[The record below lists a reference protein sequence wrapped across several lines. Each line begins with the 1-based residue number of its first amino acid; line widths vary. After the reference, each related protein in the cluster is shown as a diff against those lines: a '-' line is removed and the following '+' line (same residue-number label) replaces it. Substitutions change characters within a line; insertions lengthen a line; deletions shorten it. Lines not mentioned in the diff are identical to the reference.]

1 MPSAVPRPS
10 PGVRDCTQ
18 VESLEPH
25 GFNWNILAPLSKQK
39 GCQGKPGCRCCR
51 VILPGENAT
60 PLARNGAGG
69 QAQKFPAP
77 SEFAED
83 FVPTLVIGMVKNM
96 TARLPDRGVGQTIVG
111 DVCQSA
117 DRADV

>member
-1 MPSAVPRPS
+1 MHSSVPHPR

-25 GFNWNILAPLSKQK
+25 RFNWNILAPLSKQK
-39 GCQGKPGCRCCR
+39 GCQGKPGCRCYR

-60 PLARNGAGG
+60 PLAGNGAGG

-77 SEFAED
+77 SEFTED
-83 FVPTLVIGMVKNM
+83 FLPTLVIGYLRV
-96 TARLPDRGVGQTIVG
+96 
-111 DVCQSA
+111 
-117 DRADV
+117 